1 MSMTNAY
8 DSYKAL
14 HIITRPGVGTAG
26 VVLQQQN
33 LEFKRLYIES
43 PVLIFVEKGMKAV
56 RWPGEE
62 YLIHAGEAIVVAGGQ
77 SLDITNKLAEDGSY
91 RAHWLAWDETLI
103 ALNAESNPDLPVI
116 KHALPMKNDT
126 ADFAVSLHR
135 SIQAVEDCTIPT
147 MIARHRLEEL
157 LVWIGVNG
165 GRLEQ
170 SGAMTMAV
178 KVRRLI
184 GKDLASEWSAEAVA
198 SAFAM
203 SEATMRRRL
212 AEEGTNLSNL
222 LIDARMSFALQLL
235 QSTAQPV
242 MQIALS
248 VGYQTPSQFAVRFR
262 DRFCFPPT
270 AIRGH
275 RRAILI

>member
-8 DSYKAL
+8 DSYSAL
-14 HIITRPGVGTAG
+14 NIFTRPGVGTTG
-26 VVLQQQN
+26 VVLQQKN

-43 PVLIFVEKGMKAV
+43 PLLIYVEKGMKSV
-56 RWPGEE
+56 RWPGGK
-62 YLIHAGEAIVVAGGQ
+62 YLIRAGEAIVVAGGQ

-91 RAHWLAWDETLI
+91 RAHWLVWDETLI
-103 ALNAESNPDLPVI
+103 ASNAESSSDLPII
-116 KHALPMKNDT
+116 KHALPMRSDI

-135 SIQAVEDCTIPT
+135 AIQAIEDGTVPT
-147 MIARHRLEEL
+147 MIARHRLQEL

-165 GRLEQ
+165 GQLEH
-170 SGAMTMAV
+170 SRALTMAV

-184 GKDLASEWSAEAVA
+184 GKDLAGEWSAEAVA

-262 DRFCFPPT
+262 DRFGFPPT

-275 RRAILI
+275 RRDS

>member
-8 DSYKAL
+8 DSYNAL
-14 HIITRPGVGTAG
+14 RIMTRPGVGSAG
-26 VVLQQQN
+26 IVLQQQN

-43 PVLIFVEKGMKAV
+43 PVLIYAEKGIKAV
-56 RWPGEE
+56 RWPGGE
-62 YLIHAGEAIVVAGGQ
+62 YLIRAGEAIVVAGGQ

-103 ALNAESNPDLPVI
+103 ALYAESNPDLPII
-116 KHALPMKNDT
+116 KHALPISSDT

-135 SIQAVEDCTIPT
+135 SIKAVEDSTVPT
-147 MIARHRLEEL
+147 MIARHRLQEL
-157 LVWIGVNG
+157 LVWIGING

-170 SGAMTMAV
+170 SRVLTMAV

-184 GKDLASEWSAEAVA
+184 GRDLANEWSAGAVA

-235 QSTAQPV
+235 QSTTQPV

-262 DRFCFPPT
+262 HRFGFPPS

-275 RRAILI
+275 RRADP

>member
-8 DSYKAL
+8 DSYSAL
-14 HIITRPGVGTAG
+14 NIITRPGVGTTG
-26 VVLQQQN
+26 VVLQQKN

-43 PVLIFVEKGMKAV
+43 PLLIYVEKGMKSV
-56 RWPGEE
+56 RWPGGK
-62 YLIHAGEAIVVAGGQ
+62 YLIRAGEAIVVAGGQ

-91 RAHWLAWDETLI
+91 RAHWLVWDETLF
-103 ALNAESNPDLPVI
+103 ASNAESNSDLPVI
-116 KHALPMKNDT
+116 KNALPMRSDI
-126 ADFAVSLHR
+126 ADFADSLHR
-135 SIQAVEDCTIPT
+135 AIQAVEDKTVPPI
-147 MIARHRLEEL
+147 IARHRLQEL
-157 LVWIGVNG
+157 LVWVGVNG
-165 GRLEQ
+165 GRLEH
-170 SGAMTMAV
+170 SRPPTMTA
-178 KVRRLI
+178 KVRQLI
-184 GKDLASEWSAEAVA
+184 KKDLAGEWSAETVA

-262 DRFCFPPT
+262 DRFGFPPT

-275 RRAILI
+275 RRDS